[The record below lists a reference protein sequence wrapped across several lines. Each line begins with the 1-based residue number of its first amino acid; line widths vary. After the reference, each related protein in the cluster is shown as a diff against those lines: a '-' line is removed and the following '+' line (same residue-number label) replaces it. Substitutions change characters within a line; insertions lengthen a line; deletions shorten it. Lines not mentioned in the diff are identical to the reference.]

1 MTTAYS
7 TTHASAYTAHITDSL
22 GIIGSPASSP
32 AGMQSGSKRL
42 DVDFVI
48 PVYNEEKDLERAVTT
63 LSLYLSG
70 LRDAF
75 GTTLHETHAASF
87 TWNILIADNAST
99 DSTWDIACTLV
110 QRDSAHVR
118 AIRLDRKGRGFA
130 LKTAWAT
137 STARVLAYMDVD
149 LSTGLEHIDSLVGP
163 LLASEADLAIGSRLR
178 PDSATTRSAKRE
190 FISRTYNLLLRT
202 YSGARFSDAQCGFK
216 AIRAD
221 AFRTLLPALED
232 NEWFFDTELLLL
244 AQAHGFRLH
253 EVGVRWVEDPQTS
266 VHILDTVMKDLRGMR
281 RVKRLLSQ
289 VNYPS
294 SSIRSVERRRDPILR
309 GSLVPIQLLVSV
321 A

>member
-1 MTTAYS
+1 MTTEYS
-7 TTHASAYTAHITDSL
+7 TTRTSAYTAHITDSL
-22 GIIGSPASSP
+22 GITVSP
-32 AGMQSGSKRL
+32 AGIQSGSNRL

-63 LSLYLSG
+63 LSMYLSG

-130 LKTAWAT
+130 LKTAWLT
-137 STARVLAYMDVD
+137 SPARVLAYMDVD

-163 LLASEADLAIGSRLR
+163 LLASEADVSLGSRLR
-178 PDSATTRSAKRE
+178 ADSTTTRSAKRE

-202 YSGARFSDAQCGFK
+202 YSGAQFSDAQCGFK

-221 AFRTLLPALED
+221 TFRTLLPTLED

-244 AQAHGFRLH
+244 AQAHGFHLH
-253 EVGVRWVEDPQTS
+253 EVGVRWIEDPQTS
-266 VHILDTVMKDLRGMR
+266 VHILDTVLKDLRGMQ
-281 RVKRLLSQ
+281 RVKRSLSQ

-294 SSIRSVERRRDPILR
+294 SSIRSVERQRDPILR
-309 GSLVPIQLLVSV
+309 GSIIPVQLLVSV